1 MRIKILAKKLLAQCE
16 MPTRTNLQIK
26 KRNGHIDLCELLG
39 VPKKKYLKKAN
50 QYRTIEDK
58 KGFKEL
64 HDNLKKVPHVNV
76 IKCRVKSYSDDDFCH
91 WSKLVFTFSLNGET
105 YYFKYDSETLN
116 YYELIIE
123 EICHIYNIDC
133 VDYQLAQLG
142 NCHGVISKDFKDPEA
157 HYISGFTLLK
167 EAGYLDNSNIADS
180 FDEDEMD
187 AGLDENQLRK
197 KHNNLES
204 IWYAIEKRYKDR
216 PNGQEIVEKL
226 MSKIVDMFIIDLIFA
241 QCDRHCEN
249 WQIVE
254 YKDGKVDLQAVY
266 DNDRIMMNSPS
277 ESWLAMTAK
286 PSEEIDEEPLKTN
299 IEYFMKN
306 SSSEFIDLFLNRLSI
321 LEEGNIEEVFRKIT
335 TKIGC
340 SIPKTIKINFLNKCR
355 TQLDYIM
362 NIIDDKKNK
371 K

>member
-1 MRIKILAKKLLAQCE
+1 MRIKVFAKELLAKCGML
-16 MPTRTNLQIK
+16 TRTSLQIK
-26 KRNGHIDLCELLG
+26 TRNGHLDLCEFLG

-50 QYRTIEDK
+50 QYRTINDK

-64 HDNLKKVPHVNV
+64 RDNLKKVPHVNV
-76 IKCRVKSYSDDDFCH
+76 IKFRIKSYSDNDLCFC
-91 WSKLVFTFSLNGET
+91 SKLVFSFSLNGEA

-123 EICHIYNIDC
+123 EICHIHNIDC

-167 EAGYLDNSNIADS
+167 EGGYLDNSNITDS
-180 FDEDEMD
+180 DNEDEMD
-187 AGLDENQLRK
+187 TSLDENWLRK

-204 IWYAIEKRYKDR
+204 IWNAIEKRYKDR
-216 PNGQEIVEKL
+216 SNRQEIVEKL
-226 MSKIVDMFIIDLIFA
+226 MGKIVDMFIIDLIFA
-241 QCDRHCEN
+241 QCDRHVEN

-254 YKDGKVDLQAVY
+254 YKDGRVDLQAIY
-266 DNDRIMMNSPS
+266 DNDRIMMDYPS
-277 ESWLAMTAK
+277 KSWLSMTVR
-286 PSEEIDEEPLKTN
+286 PYEEPEDDSLKAN
-299 IEYFMKN
+299 IEYFIKD
-306 SSSEFIDLFLNRLSI
+306 SSSEFTDLLLNRLSI
-321 LEEGNIEEVFRKIT
+321 LENENIEEVFRRIK
-335 TKIGC
+335 TKTGC
-340 SIPKTIKINFLNKCR
+340 SIPKTIKIDFLNKCR
-355 TQLDYIM
+355 AQLDYIT